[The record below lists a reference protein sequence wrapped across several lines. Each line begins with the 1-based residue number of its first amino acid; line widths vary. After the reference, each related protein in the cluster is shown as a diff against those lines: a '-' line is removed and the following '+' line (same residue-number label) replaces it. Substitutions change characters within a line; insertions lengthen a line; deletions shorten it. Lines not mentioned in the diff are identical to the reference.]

1 MSSNE
6 PAPAAPVA
14 PPAPPRAPRV
24 DVILFNGESVLALR
38 LAYLTPHVDAFVIVE
53 ARRAHSGAV
62 KLPGGGY
69 YHTQPDFAEVIERA
83 RKHRPVYVLTIPEF
97 PAFPSEPSSAAAD
110 PDSPPAPTA
119 QAISGGSNLFSAV
132 LTPAA
137 LETAAAPEPY
147 MAPGSHASWFREKT
161 QRNWPTQFLL
171 ETFPDPATVFVVA
184 DVDEIPTAGALAAL
198 SEIYGCPP
206 PPEAFAARV
215 SDPESAPPVACGP
228 VHLECVMYYYNF
240 NWRKKYPWL
249 HPFAIGRAALGA
261 LVAAGLTLSDMRT
274 GPPPTAPNADALIL
288 ALGPLRVLPNAG
300 VHLSYFLSRADLR
313 RKLASFAHRECD
325 RPEHKTDAHLTACF
339 CEGRDLMNR
348 EAEHER
354 LVRTAPTEAGDR
366 MGVNGVA
373 FQQYIV
379 SVQEEQYTAPP
390 SVPRPP
396 TPMP

>member
-1 MSSNE
+1 MSSDE
-6 PAPAAPVA
+6 PAAAPAAPAA
-14 PPAPPRAPRV
+14 PQRAPRV

-62 KLPGGGY
+62 KLPGGAY
-69 YHTQPDFAEVIERA
+69 YHTQPDFADVIERA

-97 PAFPSEPSSAAAD
+97 PSFPSEPSSATAGAD
-110 PDSPPAPTA
+110 PDAPAPTA

-198 SEIYGCPP
+198 SEIYGDVP
-206 PPEAFAARV
+206 PPEAFADR
-215 SDPESAPPVACGP
+215 ESPPVACGP
-228 VHLECVMYYYNF
+228 VHLECVMYYYNY

-325 RPEHKTDAHLTACF
+325 RPEHKTDAHLAACF

-348 EAEHER
+348 DAEHER
-354 LVRTAPTEAGDR
+354 LVRAAPTEAGESL
-366 MGVNGVA
+366 GVNAVA

-379 SVQEEQYTAPP
+379 SVQEEQYAAPT
-390 SVPRPP
+390 PRRP

>member
-1 MSSNE
+1 MSSDE
-6 PAPAAPVA
+6 PAAAPAAPVA
-14 PPAPPRAPRV
+14 PPAPQRAPRV

-69 YHTQPDFAEVIERA
+69 YHTQPDFADVIERA

-97 PAFPSEPSSAAAD
+97 PAFPSGADDATGAAAAD

-206 PPEAFAARV
+206 PPEAFADR
-215 SDPESAPPVACGP
+215 ESPPVACGP

-240 NWRKKYPWL
+240 NWRKQYPWL
-249 HPFAIGRAALGA
+249 HPFAIGRAALSA
-261 LVAAGLTLSDMRT
+261 LVGAGLTLSDMRT
-274 GPPPTAPNADALIL
+274 GPPPTAPNADVLIF

-300 VHLSYFLSRADLR
+300 VHLSYFLSRADMR

-325 RPEHKTDAHLTACF
+325 LPENKTDAHLTACF

-348 EAEHER
+348 DAEHER
-354 LVRTAPTEAGDR
+354 LVRAAPTEAGETL
-366 MGVNGVA
+366 GVNAVA

-379 SVQEEQYTAPP
+379 AVQEEQYAAPA
-390 SVPRPP
+390 PRPP

>member
-6 PAPAAPVA
+6 QA
-14 PPAPPRAPRV
+14 PPAPRAPRV

-62 KLPGGGY
+62 KLPNGGY
-69 YHTQPDFAEVIERA
+69 YHTQPDFAEIIERT

-97 PAFPSEPSSAAAD
+97 PAFPAGAAAAD
-110 PDSPPAPTA
+110 ASPPMPLS
-119 QAISGGSNLFSAV
+119 AISGGSNLFGAA

-171 ETFPDPATVFVVA
+171 ETFPDPATVFVVT

-198 SEIYGCPP
+198 SEIYGDAPS
-206 PPEAFAARV
+206 PEAFAD
-215 SDPESAPPVACGP
+215 SESRPVACGP
-228 VHLECVMYYYNF
+228 VHLECAMYYYNF
-240 NWRKKYPWL
+240 NWQKQHPWL
-249 HPFAIGRAALGA
+249 HPFAVGRAALA
-261 LVAAGLTLSDMRT
+261 TLVAAGLTLSDMRT
-274 GPPPTAPNADALIL
+274 GPPPSAPNAEALIL

-325 RPEHKTDAHLTACF
+325 LPEHKTDTHLTACF

-348 EAEHER
+348 EAEHEK
-354 LVRTAPTEAGDR
+354 LVRTPPTEAGDR
-366 MGVNGVA
+366 MGVNGIA

-379 SVQEEQYTAPP
+379 SVQEQQYGAPAAP
-390 SVPRPP
+390 
-396 TPMP
+396 

>member
-6 PAPAAPVA
+6 SAPAAP
-14 PPAPPRAPRV
+14 PPAPRAPRV

-62 KLPGGGY
+62 KLPNGGY
-69 YHTQPDFAEVIERA
+69 YHTQPDFAEIIERT

-97 PAFPSEPSSAAAD
+97 PAFPADADAA
-110 PDSPPAPTA
+110 PAIPLS
-119 QAISGGSNLFSAV
+119 AISGCSNLFGAA

-171 ETFPDPATVFVVA
+171 ETFPDPATVFVVT

-198 SEIYGCPP
+198 SEIYATAP
-206 PPEAFAARV
+206 PPEAFAD
-215 SDPESAPPVACGP
+215 SESRPVACGP
-228 VHLECVMYYYNF
+228 VHLECVMYYYNM
-240 NWRKKYPWL
+240 NWRKQYPWL
-249 HPFAIGRAALGA
+249 HPFAVGRAALA
-261 LVAAGLTLSDMRT
+261 TLVAAGLTLSDMRT
-274 GPPPTAPNADALIL
+274 GPPPSAPNAEALIL

-325 RPEHKTDAHLTACF
+325 LPEHKTDTHLTACF

-354 LVRTAPTEAGDR
+354 LVRTPPTEAGDR
-366 MGVNGVA
+366 MGVNGIA

-379 SVQEEQYTAPP
+379 SVQEQQYGAPAAP
-390 SVPRPP
+390 
-396 TPMP
+396 

>member
-1 MSSNE
+1 MSSDE
-6 PAPAAPVA
+6 PAAAPVA
-14 PPAPPRAPRV
+14 PPAPQRAPRV

-97 PAFPSEPSSAAAD
+97 PAFPSGAGAADATGAAAAD

-206 PPEAFAARV
+206 PPEAFADR
-215 SDPESAPPVACGP
+215 ESPPVACGP
-228 VHLECVMYYYNF
+228 VHLECVMYYYNY
-240 NWRKKYPWL
+240 NWKKKYPWL
-249 HPFAIGRAALGA
+249 HPYAIGRAALGA
-261 LVAAGLTLSDMRT
+261 LVGAGLTLSDMRT
-274 GPPPTAPNADALIL
+274 GPPPTAPNADVLIF

-325 RPEHKTDAHLTACF
+325 RPENKTDAHLTACF

-348 EAEHER
+348 DAEHER
-354 LVRTAPTEAGDR
+354 LVRAAPTEAGETL
-366 MGVNGVA
+366 GVNAVA

-379 SVQEEQYTAPP
+379 AVQEEQYAAP
-390 SVPRPP
+390 SARPP